1 MAKKTII
8 LQLRRGTTL
17 ANCPSYFS
25 DEMRGKIR
33 WKVIQNK

>member
-1 MAKKTII
+1 MAKNPVI
-8 LQLRRGTTL
+8 LQLRRETTL

-33 WKVIQNK
+33 WKVI